1 MRPMRPLRLV
11 PPTDL
16 IPGKMYL
23 IREKRP
29 EFAHLN
35 SKCVF
40 VKNDYPHSP
49 HYCTMSHF
57 TNVQS
62 NNNTRYPELSLQDV
76 YWNYYEADA
85 VERAYTT
92 HILRIITGDP
102 DFIFED
108 Y

>member
-1 MRPMRPLRLV
+1 MRPLRLV

-16 IPGKMYL
+16 QPGKMYL

-35 SKCVF
+35 SKGVF
-40 VKNDYPHSP
+40 VKNDLPPSP

-57 TNVQS
+57 TNVQA
-62 NNNTRYPELSLQDV
+62 NNNPHYIVLRLQDA

-85 VERAYTT
+85 VERAYITEA
-92 HILRIITGDP
+92 LRSITGDP
-102 DFIFED
+102 DFLFDD

>member
-1 MRPMRPLRLV
+1 MRPLRLV

-16 IPGKMYL
+16 ISGKIYL

-29 EFAHLN
+29 EFTHLN
-35 SKCVF
+35 SKGVF
-40 VKNDYPHSP
+40 VKNEYPSSP
-49 HYCTMSHF
+49 HYCTISHF

-62 NNNTRYPELSLQDV
+62 RNTTQHIDLRIQDT

-92 HILRIITGDP
+92 QALRIITGDP